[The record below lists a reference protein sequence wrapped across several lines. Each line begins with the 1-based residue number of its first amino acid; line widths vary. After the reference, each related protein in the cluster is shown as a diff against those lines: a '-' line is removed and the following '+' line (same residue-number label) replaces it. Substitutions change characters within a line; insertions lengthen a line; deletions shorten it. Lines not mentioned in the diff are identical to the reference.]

1 MDQEDEEAK
10 GIVKLT
16 YSLSCPARPKQRPH
30 PTPSRENSLNFL
42 VNRKSTPKTPLLHR
56 TTWHQTC
63 LDCCHNTVT
72 RGKIMN
78 SGLTEIFLGVTAGAF
93 GPVALMAAWEMLRST
108 KNKQAD

>member
-1 MDQEDEEAK
+1 MRLL
-10 GIVKLT
+10 KLRLPDIALFGT
-16 YSLSCPARPKQRPH
+16 YMLPRGAAPLPA
-30 PTPSRENSLNFL
+30 
-42 VNRKSTPKTPLLHR
+42 PLLHR

-63 LDCCHNTVT
+63 LQHCHNTVT